1 MAAKANSAKPLNSA
15 NVIRAAA
22 STASTVTNMGRAAV
36 VGAVAD
42 GNAAKKTEAAKDAAK
57 KAVAGSSTKA
67 ASVAAGT
74 SVAAAASGAT
84 AAGTSAGTDAN
95 MKYIIG
101 NFNIQELM
109 KLLTLLLPYFIVFLF
124 IMLSIINSNI
134 KGFIYFFGL
143 IIIYGIIKIFQ
154 RTVPNNQK
162 EHICHI
168 FDSYH
173 YVHPSFISA
182 LYAYT
187 IVYMI
192 TSMAMYN
199 VFNIPLIII
208 LLIFSVIDL
217 IVRYKSGCSNKVTIL
232 IGSIL
237 GAAFAV
243 LWAYTLKESGNS
255 TLLYYDDLV
264 SNKQSCSRTSNEQF
278 KCSVYKNGE
287 LLNTLNSN
295 SNLSSS

>member
-1 MAAKANSAKPLNSA
+1 MPPNSAKTPNSA
-15 NVIRAAA
+15 NVIRAVTSAA
-22 STASTVTNMGRAAV
+22 TTVTNMGRAAV
-36 VGAVAD
+36 VGAVAA
-42 GNAAKKTEAAKDAAK
+42 GATAK
-57 KAVAGSSTKA
+57 KAVN
-67 ASVAAGT
+67 
-74 SVAAAASGAT
+74 
-84 AAGTSAGTDAN
+84 AAGTSATAATSASTPAAGTPAATGALKN
-95 MKYIIG
+95 YPYEIG
-101 NFNIQELM
+101 PLTIQELM
-109 KLLTLLLPYFIVFLF
+109 KLLTLMLPYFIVFLF
-124 IMLSIINSNI
+124 IMISIINSNI

-154 RTVPNNQK
+154 RSIPNNQK

-192 TSMAMYN
+192 TPMAIYN

-208 LLIFSVIDL
+208 LLVFSVIDL
-217 IVRYKSGCSNKVTIL
+217 IVRYKSGCSNALTIS
-232 IGSIL
+232 IGSII
-237 GAAFAV
+237 GAGFAV
-243 LWAYTLKESGNS
+243 LWSYILKESGNR
-255 TLLYYDDLV
+255 TLLYYDDLI

>member
-1 MAAKANSAKPLNSA
+1 MPSNSAKTPNSS
-15 NVIRAAA
+15 NVIRAVTSAA
-22 STASTVTNMGRAAV
+22 TTVTNMGRNAI
-36 VGAVAD
+36 VGAVAA
-42 GNAAKKTEAAKDAAK
+42 GAGGAIAGAGAGGAIAGAGAGGGAGANAAGGA
-57 KAVAGSSTKA
+57 
-67 ASVAAGT
+67 
-74 SVAAAASGAT
+74 GAT
-84 AAGTSAGTDAN
+84 AGATAGAALKN
-95 MKYIIG
+95 YPYEIG
-101 NFNIQELM
+101 PLNIPELM

-192 TSMAMYN
+192 TPMAIYN

-208 LLIFSVIDL
+208 LLVFSVIDL
-217 IVRYKSGCSNKVTIL
+217 IVRYKSGCSNALTISV
-232 IGSIL
+232 GSIL
-237 GAAFAV
+237 GAGFAV
-243 LWAYTLKESGNS
+243 MWAYILKESGNS